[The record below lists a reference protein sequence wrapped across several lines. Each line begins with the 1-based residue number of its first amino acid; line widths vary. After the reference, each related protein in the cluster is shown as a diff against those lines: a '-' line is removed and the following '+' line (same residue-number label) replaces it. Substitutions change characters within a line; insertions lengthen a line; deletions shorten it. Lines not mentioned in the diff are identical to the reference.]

1 MDKSGGKE
9 SPIFS
14 PGLEGVIA
22 GTSSICDLSEKGDLL
37 YRGYTIQD
45 LAKNATYEEVA
56 YLLLL
61 RKLPNRKELKNFT
74 SELAKRRALPDGMSS
89 IIHRLPKR
97 SHPMD
102 VLRTGVS
109 LLGLYDG
116 KHQDSSKEAN
126 LERATNLIAQVP
138 VLLTD
143 FYRYA
148 HGLKSVR
155 ADETLNNAE
164 NLLYMLTGEHPDELR
179 AKVFSVSMILYA
191 EHELNASTFSAR
203 VTASTLT
210 DIYSAITSAIGTLR
224 GPLHGGAN
232 EAVAKMLVEIGDV
245 SKAEAWVE
253 GALARKQRVMG
264 FGHRIHK
271 TTEDPR
277 SAIIKRYAKELG
289 EHTGNTKWYDICVV
303 IDDEMRKQKNLYP
316 NLDLYTAVVYLLMGI
331 PIELYTPIFVCSRL
345 AGWSAHVI
353 EQQENNRLIRP
364 RSIYTGPKN
373 LQYLQLDAR
382 P

>member
-1 MDKSGGKE
+1 MDKSVDKE
-9 SPIFS
+9 FPVFS

-22 GTSSICDLSEKGDLL
+22 GTSSICDLSSTGDLL
-37 YRGYTIQD
+37 YRGYSIQD
-45 LAKNATYEEVA
+45 LAENATYEEVA

-61 RKLPNRKELKNFT
+61 GKLPNRKELKKFA
-74 SELAKRRALPDGMSS
+74 SELAKKRALPDGVAS
-89 IIHRLPKR
+89 IIHKLPKN

-116 KHQDSSKEAN
+116 KHQDTSKEAN
-126 LERATNLIAQVP
+126 LERATNLISQVP
-138 VLLTD
+138 ILLAD

-148 HGLKSVR
+148 HGLKNIG
-155 ADETLNNAE
+155 ADKTLNNAE
-164 NLLYMLTGEHPDELR
+164 NLLYMLTGKHPDELW
-179 AKVFSVSMILYA
+179 AKVFDVSMILYA

-232 EAVAKMLVEIGDV
+232 EAVAKMLLEIGDV
-245 SKAEAWVE
+245 SKAEAWVKA
-253 GALARKQRVMG
+253 ALSRRQRVMG

-271 TTEDPR
+271 TSEDPR
-277 SAIIKRYAKELG
+277 SAIIKRSAKELG

-303 IDDEMRKQKNLYP
+303 IEDEMRKQKNLYP

-345 AGWSAHVI
+345 AGWSAHII

-373 LQYLQLDAR
+373 LQYLQLDER